1 MFAAIISLTLMGLSL
16 GFGLAVAA
24 QRFRVEGNPLAA
36 EVEVLLPGSQCG
48 QCGYPGC
55 GPAAAAI
62 ASGQAPLTVC
72 APGGRAL
79 AEELS
84 AKLGVAVDLSGVQ
97 DQQPLLARIRE
108 EDCTG
113 CTKCFKVCPTD
124 AIVGGPKQLH
134 GVVRDACIGCGKCAE
149 VCPTETVIMVP
160 VPVTLRTW
168 YWPKPALAA

>member
-1 MFAAIISLTLMGLSL
+1 MLAAVASLTAMGVGL

-24 QRFRVEGNPLAA
+24 RRLKVEGNPLVA
-36 EVEVLLPGSQCG
+36 EVEALMPGSQCG

-55 GPAAAAI
+55 TPAAEAI
-62 ASGQAPLTVC
+62 ASGEAPLTTC
-72 APGGRAL
+72 PPGGRAL
-79 AEELS
+79 AEAL
-84 AKLGVAVDLSGVQ
+84 AATLGRSVDISDMEEQVPQ
-97 DQQPLLARIRE
+97 LARIGE

-149 VCPTETVIMVP
+149 VCPTESIVMFP
-160 VPVTLRTW
+160 VPKTLRTW
-168 YWPKPALAA
+168 YWPKPVLAA